1 MVDPNKDVDE
11 PAEDDAQLAGEVPEV
26 PNDEL
31 ETNELEIENGELETS
46 DEAAGSDHRTRGD
59 DDAEDDDAEDD
70 NAAETGDE
78 LWNDDGEELSLDD
91 LGAAYARA
99 AAKHDPEAFAPSEEA
114 TDAANASSEDE
125 LDAALEDEAEPEED
139 ELVTPEAI
147 IEGALFIGHPEN
159 KLITEQRLASLMR
172 EVTPEEVVELIAK
185 LNQSYREADQ
195 ALRIVRDDQGYR
207 MTISPEVENV
217 KRSFLGKIRE
227 AKLAQAA
234 IEVLALV
241 VYQPGIT
248 AQKVQDQR
256 GRECGPLL
264 NQLVRRQL
272 LSIERKI
279 PEEGGRAVPHYYPT
293 ERFLTLF
300 ELESLDDLPQV
311 EEGLRGV
318 T

>member
-1 MVDPNKDVDE
+1 MADLNKDVDE
-11 PAEDDAQLAGEVPEV
+11 PVDDDVPMQAAAQNNNQESGDADNDVTKASDDTAQPTDNASHSSDEPWIDDA
-26 PNDEL
+26 
-31 ETNELEIENGELETS
+31 
-46 DEAAGSDHRTRGD
+46 
-59 DDAEDDDAEDD
+59 
-70 NAAETGDE
+70 
-78 LWNDDGEELSLDD
+78 EELSLDD

-99 AAKHDPEAFAPSEEA
+99 AAKHDPEAFAPSEEEEE
-114 TDAANASSEDE
+114 AANESSADE
-125 LDAALEDEAEPEED
+125 LEAAFEDEADAEED

-159 KLITEQRLASLMR
+159 KLITEQRLAALMR

-185 LNQSYREADQ
+185 LNQSYRDADQ
-195 ALRIVRDDQGYR
+195 ALRIIRDDQGYR

-217 KRSFLGKIRE
+217 RRSFSGKIRE

-241 VYQPGIT
+241 VYQPGIS

>member
-1 MVDPNKDVDE
+1 MADLNKDVDE
-11 PAEDDAQLAGEVPEV
+11 PV
-26 PNDEL
+26 
-31 ETNELEIENGELETS
+31 
-46 DEAAGSDHRTRGD
+46 D
-59 DDAEDDDAEDD
+59 DDAPMQSAAHNNNQESGDADNDVTKASDDTAQPTDNASHSSDEPWIDDA
-70 NAAETGDE
+70 
-78 LWNDDGEELSLDD
+78 EELSLDD

-99 AAKHDPEAFAPSEEA
+99 AAKHDPEAFAPSEE
-114 TDAANASSEDE
+114 
-125 LDAALEDEAEPEED
+125 EDEAANESSADELEAAFEDEADAEED

-159 KLITEQRLASLMR
+159 KLITEQRLAALMR

-185 LNQSYREADQ
+185 LNQSYRDADQ
-195 ALRIVRDDQGYR
+195 ALRIIRDDQGYR

-217 KRSFLGKIRE
+217 RRSFSGKIRE

-241 VYQPGIT
+241 VYQPGIS

>member
-1 MVDPNKDVDE
+1 MDEPKKDV
-11 PAEDDAQLAGEVPEV
+11 EDDIEE
-26 PNDEL
+26 EL
-31 ETNELEIENGELETS
+31 M
-46 DEAAGSDHRTRGD
+46 D
-59 DDAEDDDAEDD
+59 DS
-70 NAAETGDE
+70 
-78 LWNDDGEELSLDD
+78 EELSLDD

-99 AAKHDPEAFAPSEEA
+99 AAIHDPEAFANNDESENGS
-114 TDAANASSEDE
+114 DDDANAD
-125 LDAALEDEAEPEED
+125 LDDAFLDDAPAEED

-159 KLITEQRLASLMR
+159 KLMTEQRLAALMR
-172 EVTPEEVVELIAK
+172 EVTPEEVVELIEK
-185 LNQSYREADQ
+185 LNQSYREAGQ
-195 ALRIVRDDQGYR
+195 ALRIIRDDQGYR
-207 MTISPEVENV
+207 MTISPEVEQV
-217 KRSFLGKIRE
+217 RRSFLGKVRE
-227 AKLAQAA
+227 VKLAQAA

-241 VYQPGIT
+241 VYQPGIS

-279 PEEGGRAVPHYYPT
+279 PEEGGRALPHYYPT

>member
-1 MVDPNKDVDE
+1 MADLNKDVDE
-11 PAEDDAQLAGEVPEV
+11 PA
-26 PNDEL
+26 
-31 ETNELEIENGELETS
+31 
-46 DEAAGSDHRTRGD
+46 D
-59 DDAEDDDAEDD
+59 DDAPMQSAAQNNNQESGDDNDVTKASDDTAQPTDNASHSSDEPWIDDA
-70 NAAETGDE
+70 
-78 LWNDDGEELSLDD
+78 EELSLDD

-99 AAKHDPEAFAPSEEA
+99 AAKHDPEAFAPSE
-114 TDAANASSEDE
+114 D
-125 LDAALEDEAEPEED
+125 EDEAANESSADELEAAFEDEADAEED

-159 KLITEQRLASLMR
+159 KLITEQRLAALMR

-185 LNQSYREADQ
+185 LNQSYRDADQ
-195 ALRIVRDDQGYR
+195 ALRIIRDDQGYR

-217 KRSFLGKIRE
+217 RRSFSGKIRE

-241 VYQPGIT
+241 VYQPGIS

>member
-1 MVDPNKDVDE
+1 MADLNKDVDE
-11 PAEDDAQLAGEVPEV
+11 PA
-26 PNDEL
+26 
-31 ETNELEIENGELETS
+31 
-46 DEAAGSDHRTRGD
+46 D
-59 DDAEDDDAEDD
+59 DDAPMQSAAQNNNQESGDADNDVTKASDDTAQPTDNASHSSDEPWIDDA
-70 NAAETGDE
+70 
-78 LWNDDGEELSLDD
+78 EELSLDD

-99 AAKHDPEAFAPSEEA
+99 AAKHDPEAFAPSEEEE
-114 TDAANASSEDE
+114 AANESSADE
-125 LDAALEDEAEPEED
+125 LEAAFEDEADAEED

-159 KLITEQRLASLMR
+159 KLITEQRLAALMR

-185 LNQSYREADQ
+185 LNQSYRDADQ
-195 ALRIVRDDQGYR
+195 ALRIIRDDQGYR

-217 KRSFLGKIRE
+217 RRSFSGKIRE

-241 VYQPGIT
+241 VYQPGIS

>member
-1 MVDPNKDVDE
+1 MADSNKDVDE
-11 PAEDDAQLAGEVPEV
+11 PADDDAPPQAAAQDNDQENSVVGEQVPQ
-26 PNDEL
+26 PNDEVAQVNDDAAL
-31 ETNELEIENGELETS
+31 PS
-46 DEAAGSDHRTRGD
+46 DEPWI
-59 DDAEDDDAEDD
+59 DDA
-70 NAAETGDE
+70 
-78 LWNDDGEELSLDD
+78 EELSLDD

-99 AAKHDPEAFAPSEEA
+99 AAKHDPEAFAPSEDDDE
-114 TDAANASSEDE
+114 AANESSADV
-125 LDAALEDEAEPEED
+125 LEDSFEEEADAEED

-159 KLITEQRLASLMR
+159 KLITEQRLAALMR
-172 EVTPEEVVELIAK
+172 EVTPEEVVELIEK
-185 LNQSYREADQ
+185 LNQSYRDADQ
-195 ALRIVRDDQGYR
+195 ALRIIRDDQGYR
-207 MTISPEVENV
+207 MTISPEVEKV

-241 VYQPGIT
+241 VYQPGIS

-279 PEEGGRAVPHYYPT
+279 PEEGGRAIPHYYPT